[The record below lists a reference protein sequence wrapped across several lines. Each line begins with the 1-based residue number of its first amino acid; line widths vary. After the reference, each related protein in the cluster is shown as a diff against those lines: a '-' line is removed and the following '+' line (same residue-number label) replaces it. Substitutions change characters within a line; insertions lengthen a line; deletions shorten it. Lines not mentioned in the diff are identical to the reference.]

1 MAKRTDSV
9 QETPGQISQEQL
21 RKENEYIIKNKR
33 VRRQTRRRA
42 IVIILLV
49 FLLIISILAGAAYA
63 IMQFVDESQ
72 FRVSVTHT
80 GTAWLSL
87 SKDYN
92 FTNPTS
98 VLDVAAPQ
106 SMDNCT
112 LCNYLDHK
120 LLEISNTNGA
130 YKGEG
135 SKDYYIAT
143 TFYLKNS
150 GKTEVSYC
158 ESITLDRTLRGMEKA
173 IRVLMIKDIDPP
185 EDESLGTITV
195 YAAPKDVLED
205 GTVIL
210 EEVVPLGGELLS
222 ESYKPKGN
230 AAYDGFDFDPDD
242 ILEDGTWMTKPFAG
256 DGYVMHSE
264 YYPLDPNA
272 IIKYT
277 IVIWLEGQDAECVDD
292 ILGGQVKIA
301 VEFSVQN

>member
-1 MAKRTDSV
+1 M
-9 QETPGQISQEQL
+9 
-21 RKENEYIIKNKR
+21 
-33 VRRQTRRRA
+33 
-42 IVIILLV
+42 IILLV

>member
-150 GKTEVSYC
+150 GIQSF
-158 ESITLDRTLRGMEKA
+158 LN
-173 IRVLMIKDIDPP
+173 
-185 EDESLGTITV
+185 SLFFCF
-195 YAAPKDVLED
+195 
-205 GTVIL
+205 
-210 EEVVPLGGELLS
+210 LS
-222 ESYKPKGN
+222 
-230 AAYDGFDFDPDD
+230 
-242 ILEDGTWMTKPFAG
+242 L
-256 DGYVMHSE
+256 
-264 YYPLDPNA
+264 
-272 IIKYT
+272 
-277 IVIWLEGQDAECVDD
+277 
-292 ILGGQVKIA
+292 
-301 VEFSVQN
+301 